1 MIKKKVE
8 ITHIRISKEDSEK
21 IDELRYPRE
30 TYREF
35 VTRLLKDYGKR
46 GVPREIVRIIEE
58 LQHTATRY
66 VHEDFHAGLELVKA
80 VLLKA
85 HNEDNSLERSK
96 IAQKLIVACED
107 ILDPQKKEG
116 KEIKNVE

>member
-66 VHEDFHAGLELVKA
+66 VHEDFHGSLELVKA

-107 ILDPQKKEG
+107 ILVPQKKEG
-116 KEIKNVE
+116 KEIPS